1 MLIFPA
7 IDLRDG
13 QVVRLVEGDYD
24 RMTVYGSD
32 PLSVAQAYKAAGA
45 EYLHVVDLDAAKDG
59 EQKNLAVIQK
69 LAAESGLKLEVG
81 GGVRDEASARRY
93 LDAGV
98 SRVILGSAAI
108 ENPKFMETLAK
119 QYPGKVAAGVDA
131 RNGFVAIHGWKTITD
146 IVAYDFVESLPE
158 RGIGTVIYTDISRD
172 GKLQGPNLNAYEQLS
187 TIKNLNVIA
196 SGGVS
201 SVADVAALAKLNLY
215 GAIIGKAL
223 YDGRMDLAQALQA
236 AKAQEGEIR

>member
-32 PLSVAQAYKAAGA
+32 PLAVAKAYKAAGA

-59 EQKNLAVIQK
+59 EQKNLTVIQK
-69 LAAESGLKLEVG
+69 LAAESGLRLEVG
-81 GGVRDEASARRY
+81 GGVRDEESAKRY

-108 ENPKFMETLAK
+108 ENPQLMETLAK

-131 RNGFVAIHGWKTITD
+131 RNGFVAIHGWKTVTD
-146 IVAYDFVESLPE
+146 IVAYDFVESLPG

-172 GKLQGPNLNAYEQLS
+172 GKLQGPNIEAYQRLGQ
-187 TIKNLNVIA
+187 IKGLDIVA

-201 SVADVAALAKLNLY
+201 TVEDVAALAKLNLY
-215 GAIIGKAL
+215 AAIIGKAL
-223 YDGRMDLAQALQA
+223 YDGRITLTQALEA
-236 AKAQEGEIR
+236 AII

>member
-24 RMTVYGSD
+24 RMTVYGDD
-32 PLSVAQAYKAAGA
+32 PLSTAKAYKMAGA

-59 EQKNLAVIQK
+59 KQKNLAVIQK
-69 LAAESGLKLEVG
+69 LASESGLKLEVG
-81 GGVRDEASARRY
+81 GGVRDEDSDKRY

-98 SRVILGSAAI
+98 TRVILGSAAI
-108 ENPKFMETLAK
+108 ENPQFMESLAK

-131 RNGFVAIHGWKTITD
+131 KNGFVAIHGWKTITD
-146 IVAYDFVESLPE
+146 IVAYDFVESLPQ
-158 RGIGTVIYTDISRD
+158 RGIDTVIYTDISRD
-172 GKLQGPNLNAYEQLS
+172 GKLQGPKIGAYERLS
-187 TIKNLNVIA
+187 QIKDLQIVA

-201 SVADVAALAKLNLY
+201 SPEDIAALAKLNLY
-215 GAIIGKAL
+215 AAIIGKAL
-223 YDGRMDLAQALQA
+223 YDGRITLEQALET
-236 AKAQEGEIR
+236 AKG

>member
-13 QVVRLVEGDYD
+13 RVVRLVEGDYD
-24 RMTVYGSD
+24 RMTVYGDD
-32 PLSVAQAYKAAGA
+32 PLAAAKAYRTAGA
-45 EYLHVVDLDAAKDG
+45 EYLHVVDLDAALLG
-59 EQKNLAVIQK
+59 AQKNLAVIQK

-108 ENPKFMETLAK
+108 EKPQLMEALAR
-119 QYPGKVAAGVDA
+119 QYPGQVAAGVDA
-131 RNGFVAIHGWKTITD
+131 KNGFVAIHGWKTVTD
-146 IVAYDFVESLPE
+146 IVAYDFAESLPR
-158 RGIGTVIYTDISRD
+158 RGIDTVIYTDISRD
-172 GKLQGPNLNAYEQLS
+172 GKLQGPNVAAYERLS
-187 TIKNLNVIA
+187 RIRGLKIVA

-201 SVADVAALAKLNLY
+201 SPDDVAALAKLNLY
-215 GAIIGKAL
+215 AAIIGKAL
-223 YDGRMDLAQALQA
+223 YDGRITLEAALKA
-236 AKAQEGEIR
+236 AK

>member
-24 RMTVYGSD
+24 RMTVYGND
-32 PLSVAQAYKAAGA
+32 ALAVAKAYREAGA

-59 EQKNLAVIQK
+59 AQKNLAVIQR

-81 GGVRDEASARRY
+81 GGVRDEASAKRY

-98 SRVILGSAAI
+98 ARVILGSAAI
-108 ENPKFMETLAK
+108 EKPELMEALAK
-119 QYPGKVAAGVDA
+119 RYPGQVAAGVDA

-146 IVAYDFVESLPE
+146 IVAYDFVESLPR
-158 RGIGTVIYTDISRD
+158 RGIDTVIYTDISRD
-172 GKLQGPNLNAYEQLS
+172 GKLQGPNVSAYERLS
-187 TIKNLNVIA
+187 KIKNLNIVA

-201 SVADVAALAKLNLY
+201 SPDDVAALAKLDLY
-215 GAIIGKAL
+215 AAIIGKAL
-223 YDGRMDLAQALQA
+223 YDGRMTLEEALKA
-236 AKAQEGEIR
+236 AKS

>member
-32 PLSVAQAYKAAGA
+32 PLSVAKEYQAQGA
-45 EYLHVVDLDAAKDG
+45 KYLHVVDLDAAKDG
-59 EQKNLAVIQK
+59 TQKNLAVIQK

-108 ENPKFMETLAK
+108 EHPEFMEKLAR
-119 QYPGKVAAGVDA
+119 QYPGQVAAGVDA
-131 RNGFVAIHGWKTITD
+131 RNGYVAIHGWKTVTD
-146 IVAYDFVESLPE
+146 IVAYDFVKSLPQQ
-158 RGIGTVIYTDISRD
+158 GIDTVIYTDISRD
-172 GKLQGPNLNAYEQLS
+172 GKLQGPNLEAYQALS
-187 TIKNLNVIA
+187 RIPGLNVVA

-201 SVADVAALAKLNLY
+201 AAEDIQALAGMHLY
-215 GAIIGKAL
+215 AAIIGKAL
-223 YDGRMDLAQALQA
+223 YDGRITLAEALSA
-236 AKAQEGEIR
+236 ASR

>member
-13 QVVRLVEGDYD
+13 RVVRLVEGDYD
-24 RMTVYGSD
+24 RMTVYGND
-32 PLSVAQAYKAAGA
+32 PLSVAKAYREAGA

-59 EQKNLAVIQK
+59 AQKNLAVIQK

-108 ENPKFMETLAK
+108 EKPELMEALAK
-119 QYPGKVAAGVDA
+119 RYPGQVAAGVDA
-131 RNGFVAIHGWKTITD
+131 KNGFVAIHGWKTVTD
-146 IVAYDFVESLPE
+146 IVAFDFVESLPR
-158 RGIGTVIYTDISRD
+158 RGIDTVIYTDISRD
-172 GKLQGPNLNAYEQLS
+172 GKMQGPNVSAYERLS
-187 TIKNLNVIA
+187 KINNLNIVA

-201 SVADVAALAKLNLY
+201 SPDDVAALAKLDLY
-215 GAIIGKAL
+215 AAIIGKAL
-223 YDGRMDLAQALQA
+223 YDGRMTLEEALKA
-236 AKAQEGEIR
+236 AKS

>member
-32 PLSVAQAYKAAGA
+32 PLAVAKAYRAAGA

-81 GGVRDEASARRY
+81 GGVRDEASAKRY

-108 ENPKFMETLAK
+108 ENPQLMETLAK

-131 RNGFVAIHGWKTITD
+131 RNGFVAIHGWKTVTD
-146 IVAYDFVESLPE
+146 IIAYDFVESLPG

-172 GKLQGPNLNAYEQLS
+172 GKLQGPNIEAYQRLS
-187 TIKNLNVIA
+187 QIKHLDIVA

-201 SVADVAALAKLNLY
+201 SAADISALAKLNLY
-215 GAIIGKAL
+215 AAIIGKAL
-223 YDGRMDLAQALQA
+223 YDGRITLVQALQA
-236 AKAQEGEIR
+236 AKNKMM

>member
-32 PLSVAQAYKAAGA
+32 PLAVAKAYRAAGA

-59 EQKNLAVIQK
+59 EQKNLTVIQK
-69 LAAESGLKLEVG
+69 LAAESGLRLEVG
-81 GGVRDEASARRY
+81 GGVRDEESAKRY

-108 ENPKFMETLAK
+108 ENPQFMENLAK

-131 RNGFVAIHGWKTITD
+131 RNGLVAIHGWKTVTD
-146 IVAYDFVESLPE
+146 IVAYDFVESLPG

-172 GKLQGPNLNAYEQLS
+172 GKLQGPNIEAYQRLGQ
-187 TIKNLNVIA
+187 IKGLDIVA

-201 SVADVAALAKLNLY
+201 SAVDVAALAKLNLY
-215 GAIIGKAL
+215 AAIIGKAL
-223 YDGRMDLAQALQA
+223 YDGRITLTQALEA
-236 AKAQEGEIR
+236 AII

>member
-32 PLSVAQAYKAAGA
+32 PLAVAKAYRAAGA

-81 GGVRDEASARRY
+81 GGVRDEASAKRY

-98 SRVILGSAAI
+98 SWVILGSAAI
-108 ENPKFMETLAK
+108 ENPRLMESLAK

-131 RNGFVAIHGWKTITD
+131 RNGFVAIHGWKTVTD
-146 IVAYDFVESLPE
+146 IVAYDFVESLPG

-172 GKLQGPNLNAYEQLS
+172 GKLQGPNIEAYQRLS
-187 TIKNLNVIA
+187 QIKGLDIVA

-201 SVADVAALAKLNLY
+201 SAADVAALAKLNLY
-215 GAIIGKAL
+215 ATIIGKAL
-223 YDGRMDLAQALQA
+223 YDGRITLTQALEA
-236 AKAQEGEIR
+236 AETR